1 MVGGN
6 ELPFPLPKSN
16 CRNQFSSCG
25 SSVAVLPALP
35 PSLQHYRLV
44 DDKELAPL
52 QELIDEFMGRG
63 AAAAVA
69 H

>member
-1 MVGGN
+1 M
-6 ELPFPLPKSN
+6 
-16 CRNQFSSCG
+16 
-25 SSVAVLPALP
+25 LP
-35 PSLQHYRLV
+35 PMFLPLLCSPLQHYRLV